1 MKLIKKEID
10 GHGAGFAVLVPE
22 EGEDMWHAY
31 NLLAVQDRVRTATY
45 RSTMHSVFYT
55 RLS

>member
-10 GHGAGFAVLVPE
+10 AHGAGMAVLMPE

-31 NLLAVQDRVRTATY
+31 NLIAVQDRVRTVTY
-45 RSTMHSVFYT
+45 RCKEA
-55 RLS
+55 